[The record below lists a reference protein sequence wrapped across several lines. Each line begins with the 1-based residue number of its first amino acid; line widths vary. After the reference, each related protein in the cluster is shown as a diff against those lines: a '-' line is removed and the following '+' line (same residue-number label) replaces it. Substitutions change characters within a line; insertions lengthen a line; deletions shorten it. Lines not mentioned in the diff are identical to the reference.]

1 VLEKDFFS
9 IPVEEIRNGIPVVM
23 TGLGGK
29 IVYEQTQ

>member
-1 VLEKDFFS
+1 
-9 IPVEEIRNGIPVVM
+9 VEEIRNGIPVVM